1 MSVSPATDDAVVV
14 VADCVEKGVVRQ
26 ARRRFALLT
35 SNSDA
40 QATEETFEVRERL
53 AYRFEWNG
61 SDGWRIASVTAV

>member
-1 MSVSPATDDAVVV
+1 MSALPTTDDAVEV
-14 VADCVEKGVVRQ
+14 VAHCVEKGVVRQ

-40 QATEETFEVRERL
+40 HATEETFEVRERL

-61 SDGWRIASVTAV
+61 SGGWRIASVTAI